1 MHDNNY
7 GFVHARYRRQE
18 RHCHAAQQAVRHMLN
33 LFLGYHPYYINIYN
47 DKKLYFMISASGE

>member
-1 MHDNNY
+1 MITIMGLCTRDTVVRS
-7 GFVHARYRRQE
+7 GTATRRS
-18 RHCHAAQQAVRHMLN
+18 RPSATVLN